1 MRRTSAEERPLLN
14 PVNGKPKIAASQARN
29 GRPSVVL
36 AESDVATRLGIRMA
50 LESAGIRVA
59 AEVDSANTIV
69 DAVAGADVCL
79 IGVDLPGGG
88 IKAAAAIVAEHPDTA
103 VIMLTGAAEGN
114 ELLDAVR
121 VGAVGYI
128 VTDVAPTRLPE
139 AINAVL
145 RGEMAIP
152 RVLVS
157 VLAERLRERFGR
169 RHLALRDRPGVEL
182 TTREWE
188 VLDFMCDGLS
198 TREIAGRLLISEITV
213 RRHIS
218 AVMKKLHVASRGEA
232 VKLLASA

>member
-1 MRRTSAEERPLLN
+1 MNS
-14 PVNGKPKIAASQARN
+14 VNGKRKVAASQARN

-36 AESDVATRLGIRMA
+36 AETDVATRLGIRMA
-50 LESAGIRVA
+50 LEGAGIRVA
-59 AEVDSANTIV
+59 AEVDSANAVV
-69 DAVAGADVCL
+69 DVVAGADACL
-79 IGVDLPGGG
+79 ISVNLPGGG
-88 IKAAAAIVAEHPDTA
+88 IQAAAAVIAEHPDTA
-103 VIMLTGAAEGN
+103 VIMLTGAAEGD
-114 ELLDAVR
+114 ELVDAVR

-128 VTDVAPTRLPE
+128 VTDVAPTHLPE

-145 RGEMAIP
+145 RGEVAIP
-152 RVLVS
+152 RLLVS
-157 VLAERLRERFGR
+157 VLADRLRERLGR
-169 RHLALRDRPGVEL
+169 RELALRDRPGVEL

-218 AVMKKLHVASRGEA
+218 AAMKKLHVGSRGEA

>member
-1 MRRTSAEERPLLN
+1 M
-14 PVNGKPKIAASQARN
+14 
-29 GRPSVVL
+29 
-36 AESDVATRLGIRMA
+36 
-50 LESAGIRVA
+50 
-59 AEVDSANTIV
+59 DSADAVV
-69 DAVAGADVCL
+69 DEVAGADVCL
-79 IGVDLPGGG
+79 ISVDLPGGG
-88 IKAAAAIVAEHPDTA
+88 IRAAAAIVAEHPDTA
-103 VIMLTGAAEGN
+103 VIMLTGAAEDD
-114 ELLDAVR
+114 ELVDAVR

-128 VTDVAPTRLPE
+128 VTDVASTRLPE

-145 RGEMAIP
+145 RGEVAIP
-152 RVLVS
+152 RLLVG
-157 VLAERLRERFGR
+157 VLADRLRERLGR
-169 RHLALRDRPGVEL
+169 RQLALRDRPGVEL